1 MSKSGSFQ
9 TYVVWKKRF
18 NKKFTEKKPSR
29 KLLNDINWE
38 IEKLCKQLDE
48 QD

>member
-1 MSKSGSFQ
+1 MSKSDSFRVYTTWRKQ
-9 TYVVWKKRF
+9 F